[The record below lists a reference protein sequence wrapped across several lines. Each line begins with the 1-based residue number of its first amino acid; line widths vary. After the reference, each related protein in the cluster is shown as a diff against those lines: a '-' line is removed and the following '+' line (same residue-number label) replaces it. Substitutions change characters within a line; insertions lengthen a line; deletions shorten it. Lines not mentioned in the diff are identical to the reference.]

1 MINDMNRKIAETL
14 AVFLFFVI
22 FPGYYFY
29 HYFAAAGL
37 IPLLIKGWFV
47 IGCFVTAA
55 FLVPAILTTRPFSP
69 QQLTIHTMFLALS
82 SMIAGNTVYHYF
94 LGEGFQRGSDIAIN
108 SFVTLSSLIA
118 LYLLGYFTP
127 DSTAL
132 RNATA
137 FSLFLMAFLAIGSI
151 DPTTLQFIATE
162 RFNAPAG
169 GAGYQGFAL
178 AFVTTALMA
187 LGMNWKSPIE
197 PFILAVGFA
206 TLLISGSRSDFY
218 GYFVISAGWVVL
230 LIIKKRYLTATI
242 GIAAS
247 VVLTAAILL
256 LPPMIAEY
264 NSKAVQVTQPTP
276 SVKTAAPITS
286 TPPSVTGPQNHGRSS
301 DYILDI
307 ARQTAAIDI
316 SQSESWSFRKQMF
329 DRGWDDIKSSPFWG
343 VYAGQTKD
351 GHSIGSYI
359 HNGLSAWRQ
368 FGILAFL
375 IYVALCAAPPFI
387 AAHQIVLKGKDDRLW
402 IATLYFGAFCLLLV
416 IAAKSIFWP
425 LPALT
430 WGLLAG
436 RFRSDGLVN
445 GSEIKIHAVR

>member
-1 MINDMNRKIAETL
+1 MINNMPRKIAETL
-14 AVFLFFVI
+14 AVFLFLIV

-29 HYFAAAGL
+29 HYFVAAGL

-47 IGCFVTAA
+47 IGCFGTVA
-55 FLVPAILTTRPFSP
+55 FLGPVILMTRPFSP
-69 QQLTIHTMFLALS
+69 NQLTVHALFIALS
-82 SMIAGNTVYHYF
+82 AIIAGSTTYHYF
-94 LGEGFQRGSDIAIN
+94 LGEEFQRGADIAIN

-127 DSTAL
+127 DSTTL

-137 FSLFLMAFLAIGSI
+137 FSLFVMAFLAICSI
-151 DPTTLQFIATE
+151 DPTTLQFIATK

-169 GAGYQGFAL
+169 VAGYQGFAL
-178 AFVTTALMA
+178 AFVTTALVA

-206 TLLISGSRSDFY
+206 TLLILGSRSDFY
-218 GYFVISAGWVVL
+218 GYSVISAGWVVL
-230 LIIKKRYLTATI
+230 LIIKRRYLTAAT

-247 VVLTAAILL
+247 VVLTATILL
-256 LPPMIAEY
+256 LPPVIAKY
-264 NSKAVQVTQPTP
+264 NSKAAQLTQSTT
-276 SVKTAAPITS
+276 SAKTTVPATS
-286 TPPSVTGPQNHGRSS
+286 TPPVVTGPPNHGRSS
-301 DYILDI
+301 DYTLDI
-307 ARQTAAIDI
+307 ARQTAVIDI

-329 DRGWDDIKSSPFWG
+329 DRGWDDIKSSPFLG
-343 VYAGQTKD
+343 VYAGQTKN

-375 IYVALCAAPPFI
+375 IYVALCTAPPLI
-387 AAHQIVLKGKDDRLW
+387 AVHQIVLKGKSDRLW
-402 IATLYFGAFCLLLV
+402 ITTLYFGAFCLLLATV
-416 IAAKSIFWP
+416 AKSIFWP

-436 RFRSDGLVN
+436 RLRSATSTTDG
-445 GSEIKIHAVR
+445 A